1 MITENELLDH
11 IYQTAEMGGVGIR
24 AVLRRADE
32 PKLTAALNAQLTE
45 YQKLRRA
52 AGEQLRAR
60 GQTPRS
66 VGMAA
71 MLSAEM
77 MSSAKTMLD
86 HSATKIAELM
96 IQGSTMGVTKSLR
109 TIRDC
114 NVQDCRVGDLADRLL
129 KTEEANIVEMKGFL

>member
-32 PKLTAALNAQLTE
+32 PKLAAALNAQLTE

-60 GQTPRS
+60 GQRPHS

-71 MLSAEM
+71 MLSADM

-96 IQGSTMGVTKSLR
+96 IQGSTMGVTKSIR

-114 NVQDCRVGDLADRLL
+114 KPRDSRVQDLAGRLL
-129 KTEEANIVEMKGFL
+129 RTEEANIAEMKRFL